1 MNLLKEHLK
10 MLALL
15 MLALPM
21 TFTACSDDDNP
32 SDDPDTPTQI
42 EEGVF
47 VYNTGN
53 EGFNI
58 DGSLSFIDV
67 QTNQVTN
74 DVFRSANDGRSLG
87 ATVQDGVVLGENLYI
102 AVSTSETVEVVNKN
116 TLVSVA
122 QILLKDERATMPRD
136 VVTDGKYVYVSMWSG
151 YVSRIDPAT
160 NTIDKT
166 VKVGPN
172 PEEMAISGG
181 YLYVVNSDGNNWQ
194 ANYANGLSVSK
205 VSLTTFEEE
214 KKIPVGLNPTKIV
227 ADASG
232 NLIVLCMGDYTA
244 ANPAS
249 LWKIN
254 SSSDEASEMGIQA
267 TIMAVRDNSLYTINA
282 PFGSTEV
289 SYIVYNTVTG
299 AVENENFVSTP
310 VDSAAGLAVHPESG
324 NIYIT
329 SYHLKGGYADYSTAS
344 YVNAY
349 ASDGTLTDT
358 YEVGVGAVYMSFL
371 D

>member
-1 MNLLKEHLK
+1 MVNLKEHFR

-15 MLALPM
+15 ALALPM
-21 TFTACSDDDNP
+21 TFAACSDDENP
-32 SDDPDTPTQI
+32 SDDPDTPVQI

-53 EGFNI
+53 EGYSI

-67 QTNQVTN
+67 QTDIVTN
-74 DVFRSANDGRSLG
+74 NAFLSANGRSLG
-87 ATVQDGVVLGENLYI
+87 STVQDGVVLDDSLYI
-102 AVSTSETVEVVNKN
+102 AVSASNTIEVVNKN
-116 TLVSVA
+116 TLVSVFQIRPEEA
-122 QILLKDERATMPRD
+122 QGSSPRD
-136 VVTDGKYVYVSMWSG
+136 IVTDGEYVYVSMQTG
-151 YVSRIDPAT
+151 HVSRIDPTT

-181 YLYVVNSDGNNWQ
+181 YLYVTNSDGNNWQ
-194 ANYANGLSVSK
+194 AGYADGFSVSK
-205 VSLTTFEEE
+205 ISLSTFEEE
-214 KKIPVGLNPTKIV
+214 KKISVGMNPSKIV

-232 NLIVLCMGDYTA
+232 NLIVLCMGDYSEV
-244 ANPAS
+244 NPAS
-249 LWKIN
+249 IWKID
-254 SSSDEASEMGIQA
+254 SSDEASEMGIQA
-267 TIMAVRDNSLYTINA
+267 TIMAVRGNSLYTINA
-282 PFGSTEV
+282 PFGATEV

-299 AVENENFVSTP
+299 AVENAKFVSTP

-329 SYHLKGGYADYSTAS
+329 SYTLVGGFASYNTPS

-349 ASDGTLTDT
+349 TSDGTLTGT
-358 YEVGVGAVYMSFL
+358 YEVGIGAVYMSFL

>member
-1 MNLLKEHLK
+1 MMNLKEHLK

-15 MLALPM
+15 LLAMPM
-21 TFTACSDDDNP
+21 TFAACSDDNNP

-47 VYNTGN
+47 VYNSGN
-53 EGFNI
+53 QGSSI

-67 QTNQVTN
+67 QTGTVTN
-74 DVFRSANDGRSLG
+74 DAFLTVNERSLG
-87 ATVQDGVVLGENLYI
+87 STVQDGVVLGENLYI
-102 AVSTSETVEVVNKN
+102 AVSESNTIEVINKN

-122 QILLKDERATMPRD
+122 QIRPESPQGNSPRD
-136 VVTDGKYVYVSMWSG
+136 VVTDGEYVYVSMWSG

-232 NLIVLCMGDYTA
+232 NLIVLCMGDYTE

-254 SSSDEASEMGIQA
+254 SSSDEASEMGIHA

-299 AVENENFVSTP
+299 AIENPNFVSTP
-310 VDSAAGLAVHPESG
+310 VLSAAGIAVHPESG

-329 SYHLKGGYADYSTAS
+329 SYGDKANYSVPS

-349 ASDGTLTDT
+349 TPDGTLTDT
-358 YEVGVGAVYMSFL
+358 YDVGVGAVYMSFL

>member
-1 MNLLKEHLK
+1 MMNLKEHLK

-15 MLALPM
+15 VLAMPM
-21 TFTACSDDDNP
+21 IFAACSDDDNP

-47 VYNTGN
+47 VYNSGN
-53 EGFNI
+53 QGSSI

-67 QTNQVTN
+67 QTGTVTN
-74 DVFRSANDGRSLG
+74 DAFLTVNERSLG
-87 ATVQDGVVLGENLYI
+87 STVQDGVVLGENLYI
-102 AVSTSETVEVVNKN
+102 AVSESNTVEVINKN

-122 QILLKDERATMPRD
+122 QIRPESPQGSSPRD
-136 VVTDGKYVYVSMWSG
+136 VVTDGEYVYVSMWSG

-232 NLIVLCMGDYTA
+232 NLIVLCMGDYTE

-267 TIMAVRDNSLYTINA
+267 TIMALRGNSLYTINA

-329 SYHLKGGYADYSTAS
+329 SYTLVDGFAS
-344 YVNAY
+344 YNTPGYVNAY

-358 YEVGVGAVYMSFL
+358 YSVGIGAVNMSFL

>member
-1 MNLLKEHLK
+1 
-10 MLALL
+10 
-15 MLALPM
+15 
-21 TFTACSDDDNP
+21 
-32 SDDPDTPTQI
+32 
-42 EEGVF
+42 
-47 VYNTGN
+47 
-53 EGFNI
+53 
-58 DGSLSFIDV
+58 
-67 QTNQVTN
+67 
-74 DVFRSANDGRSLG
+74 
-87 ATVQDGVVLGENLYI
+87 
-102 AVSTSETVEVVNKN
+102 
-116 TLVSVA
+116 
-122 QILLKDERATMPRD
+122 
-136 VVTDGKYVYVSMWSG
+136 MWSG

-205 VSLTTFEEE
+205 VSLATFEEE

-232 NLIVLCMGDYTA
+232 NLIVLCMGDYTE

-267 TIMAVRDNSLYTINA
+267 TIIALRGNSLYTINA

>member
-1 MNLLKEHLK
+1 MMNLKEHLK

-32 SDDPDTPTQI
+32 SDVPDTPTQI

-116 TLVSVA
+116 RLVSVA
-122 QILLKDERATMPRD
+122 QILLKDEQATMPRD
-136 VVTDGKYVYVSMWSG
+136 VVTDGEYVYVSMWSG

-160 NTIDKT
+160 NTID
-166 VKVGPN
+166 
-172 PEEMAISGG
+172 
-181 YLYVVNSDGNNWQ
+181 
-194 ANYANGLSVSK
+194 
-205 VSLTTFEEE
+205 
-214 KKIPVGLNPTKIV
+214 
-227 ADASG
+227 
-232 NLIVLCMGDYTA
+232 
-244 ANPAS
+244 
-249 LWKIN
+249 
-254 SSSDEASEMGIQA
+254 
-267 TIMAVRDNSLYTINA
+267 
-282 PFGSTEV
+282 
-289 SYIVYNTVTG
+289 
-299 AVENENFVSTP
+299 
-310 VDSAAGLAVHPESG
+310 
-324 NIYIT
+324 
-329 SYHLKGGYADYSTAS
+329 
-344 YVNAY
+344 
-349 ASDGTLTDT
+349 
-358 YEVGVGAVYMSFL
+358 
-371 D
+371 